1 MNQRALDFQ
10 HSCYRRRG
18 ELGVAKHCFII
29 MPFSEAS
36 ERHTEAYGAT
46 FFTEFLTVF
55 TDLSTRAEGP
65 GIE

>member
-1 MNQRALDFQ
+1 
-10 HSCYRRRG
+10 
-18 ELGVAKHCFII
+18 VAKHCFII
-29 MPFSEAS
+29 MPFSETS

-65 GIE
+65 GIERDPETEWGGPSPI